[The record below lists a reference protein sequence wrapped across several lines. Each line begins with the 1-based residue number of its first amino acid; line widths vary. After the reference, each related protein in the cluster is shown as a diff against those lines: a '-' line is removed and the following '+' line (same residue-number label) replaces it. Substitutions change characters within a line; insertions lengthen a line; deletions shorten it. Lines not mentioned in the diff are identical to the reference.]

1 MNKFSCY
8 SDSRKTKLNGGGLG
22 EQDEIYQRPN
32 YGGFGSDGLE
42 EFELGEL
49 DRISNCR
56 QVFVKTPAIATV
68 DTFAQWNF
76 LLPTI
81 PWPHT
86 FNQYLGLEDEFL
98 VKALSAHIQSLI
110 APQIGPDEFWSML
123 YSAYPGVDISLW
135 DLTGLCLVGHFFQRI
150 DQTQLIYFLNSQPEE
165 SQFRLR
171 RLGDHGETTTGLLFA
186 HDQQDKNWSC
196 VVPHGWELLLP
207 SGRTLRYD
215 SGELI
220 HKSRDRFWAA
230 PHPTNALLFLR
241 FAFAG
246 VEGFA
251 AYDNEKIE
259 SATRD
264 YWLHDWATV
273 WGEDYRPREYLELF
287 DTTFGLD
294 DSFAFDSNLEYTTQ
308 NFDSNFGFNPYFDFD
323 TNTEFDGS
331 FDSEYLLVP
340 ANSFNSEYPTASE
353 GLNSIHSSGYD
364 LFHKGDSVGSDFP
377 PTYYDSFDSEYT
389 LVQNDSFDSE
399 RTLGQNDSFDSEHT
413 FVQNDSFD
421 SEHTFVQNDSFD
433 SECTLVQNESFDSEC
448 TLVSSE
454 TSNLCNTRYNLNP
467 KKCFSSHINFDHK
480 KQTQAILLVESDAE
494 KIQGN
499 NSDTTARPDNDSNSD
514 RSFDPNTNL
523 NTSTILAAKCSS
535 KSQISEHDPT
545 SPNKNNDEDY
555 RLSSLFPSR
564 IRKGHFGEREQNHDS
579 STGDNDPKVCGL
591 PSVYGNG
598 DNGTELNKTLVPEN
612 YNYFFGGQDQKSVD
626 SEGMGRKI
634 YDYIFSAEENGIPG
648 SFYQTF
654 LKTPIPS
661 GAGERKGAKRKYVDT
676 STRKESESSN
686 DSGNLEKRTAD
697 ASCCYHKVSPLDN
710 HEPTDAS
717 PLKRHKIW
725 KPKPKRKNCEA
736 LKEPPHAKRQRSNN
750 TVNPSRKRKLDA
762 GEDSGSRKRRHGSH
776 DEPSIDALFPPG
788 FFDELKQKGQ
798 KRLPN
803 SFILYRMW
811 MCQKSKGRKTS
822 TIQMS
827 RAAGQSWRTLPPIE
841 KQMWFERWSRLRL
854 AQKILVPE
862 FQYNAPRSNATKRRR
877 QNAKEDPPLNKRIKL
892 SVVDKTAPT
901 EKSPPTGKPPA
912 ARKPPAAGEPAPA
925 AAAEKPPV
933 VEEPPVVEKPP
944 VAEKLPAAGDP
955 KSPVLKTLPAVGPS
969 KKRKIGQDYET
980 KSFPP
985 NPKQL
990 ETIEQ
995 QKELPREKRR
1005 KRYVRENKEREELG
1019 TLVDGSCG
1027 PDIKIFQYQPQKLL
1041 WKPKTLAKTHK
1052 PSPTVPKVPEK
1063 KHPLTAP
1070 LLRVPEFEPEKQKPL
1085 VHKEQ
1090 GNAGSAVVAP
1100 NQSPTH
1106 CPQDEDILEAF
1117 YTHWDT
1123 MDDLTLD
1130 QILDLDTVSKETIIP
1145 TSEI

>member
-1 MNKFSCY
+1 MNKFFCY
-8 SDSRKTKLNGGGLG
+8 SDSRKTKLNGSGLG

-49 DRISNCR
+49 DRIPNCR

-110 APQIGPDEFWSML
+110 ALQIGPDEFWSML
-123 YSAYPGVDISLW
+123 YSAYPGIDISLW
-135 DLTGLCLVGHFFQRI
+135 DLTGLCLVGHLFQRI

-171 RLGDHGETTTGLLFA
+171 RLGDHGETTIGLLFA

-207 SGRTLRYD
+207 SGHTLRYD

-220 HKSRDRFWAA
+220 HTSRDRFWAA

-294 DSFAFDSNLEYTTQ
+294 DSFAFDPNLEYTTQ
-308 NFDSNFGFNPYFDFD
+308 NFDSNFEFNPYFNFD
-323 TNTEFDGS
+323 TNTEFYGG

-364 LFHKGDSVGSDFP
+364 LFHKGDSFGSDFP

-389 LVQNDSFDSE
+389 LVQNDGFDSECTLVQNDSFDSE
-399 RTLGQNDSFDSEHT
+399 RTL
-413 FVQNDSFD
+413 VQNDSFD
-421 SEHTFVQNDSFD
+421 SEHTLVQNDSFDSEHTLVQNDSFDSEHTLVQNDSFD

-448 TLVSSE
+448 TLVQNESLDSECTLVSSE
-454 TSNLCNTRYNLNP
+454 TSNSCNTRYDLTP
-467 KKCFSSHINFDHK
+467 QKCFSSHINFDPK
-480 KQTQAILLVESDAE
+480 KQTQTIPLVESGAE
-494 KIQGN
+494 KIQ
-499 NSDTTARPDNDSNSD
+499 DS
-514 RSFDPNTNL
+514 
-523 NTSTILAAKCSS
+523 KG
-535 KSQISEHDPT
+535 QISEHDLT
-545 SPNKNNDEDY
+545 SPNKNNDEEY

-579 STGDNDPKVCGL
+579 STGENDPKVCGL
-591 PSVYGNG
+591 PSVYGNR
-598 DNGTELNKTLVPEN
+598 DNGTEPNKTLVPEN

-626 SEGMGRKI
+626 SEGMERKI

-697 ASCCYHKVSPLDN
+697 ANCCYHKVSPLDN
-710 HEPTDAS
+710 HEPTDVS

-736 LKEPPHAKRQRSNN
+736 LEEPPNAKRQRSNSA
-750 TVNPSRKRKLDA
+750 VNPSRKRKLDA
-762 GEDSGSRKRRHGSH
+762 DEDSGSQKRRHGSH

-811 MCQKSKGRKTS
+811 MCRKSKGRKTS

-827 RAAGQSWRTLPPIE
+827 RAAGQSWRILPPIE
-841 KQMWFERWSRLRL
+841 KQLWFERWSRLRT

-892 SVVDKTAPT
+892 SVVDKRAPT
-901 EKSPPTGKPPA
+901 EKSPPTGKPLAAGKPA
-912 ARKPPAAGEPAPA
+912 AA

-933 VEEPPVVEKPP
+933 VEKPLVVEKPP

-955 KSPVLKTLPAVGPS
+955 KSPVLKNLLAVGPS

-980 KSFPP
+980 KSIPP

-1027 PDIKIFQYQPQKLL
+1027 PEIKIFQYQPQKLL
-1041 WKPKTLAKTHK
+1041 WKPKILAKTHK
-1052 PSPTVPKVPEK
+1052 PSPTVPKAPEK
-1063 KHPLTAP
+1063 KHSLIAP
-1070 LLRVPEFEPEKQKPL
+1070 SLRVPGFEPEKQKPL
-1085 VHKEQ
+1085 AHKEQ

-1106 CPQDEDILEAF
+1106 CPQDEDVLEAF

-1130 QILDLDTVSKETIIP
+1130 QILDLDTISKETIIP
-1145 TSEI
+1145 MSEI

>member
-1 MNKFSCY
+1 MEKQ
-8 SDSRKTKLNGGGLG
+8 LL
-22 EQDEIYQRPN
+22 
-32 YGGFGSDGLE
+32 
-42 EFELGEL
+42 
-49 DRISNCR
+49 
-56 QVFVKTPAIATV
+56 VFC
-68 DTFAQWNF
+68 
-76 LLPTI
+76 LLMTSKI
-81 PWPHT
+81 
-86 FNQYLGLEDEFL
+86 
-98 VKALSAHIQSLI
+98 K
-110 APQIGPDEFWSML
+110 IGPAWSHM
-123 YSAYPGVDISLW
+123 
-135 DLTGLCLVGHFFQRI
+135 VGNF
-150 DQTQLIYFLNSQPEE
+150 YY
-165 SQFRLR
+165 LR
-171 RLGDHGETTTGLLFA
+171 AVRY
-186 HDQQDKNWSC
+186 C
-196 VVPHGWELLLP
+196 
-207 SGRTLRYD
+207 RRYD

-220 HKSRDRFWAA
+220 HRSRDRFWAA

-273 WGEDYRPREYLELF
+273 WGKDDRPREYLELF
-287 DTTFGLD
+287 DTTFGLN
-294 DSFAFDSNLEYTTQ
+294 DSFEFDSNLEYTTQ

-340 ANSFNSEYPTASE
+340 VKSFNAEYPAAFE

-364 LFHKGDSVGSDFP
+364 LFHKGDSSSSDFP

-389 LVQNDSFDSE
+389 LVQNDGFDSE
-399 RTLGQNDSFDSEHT
+399 CTL
-413 FVQNDSFD
+413 VQNDSFD
-421 SEHTFVQNDSFD
+421 SGCALVQNDSFD

-454 TSNLCNTRYNLNP
+454 TSNLCNTHCDLNP

-480 KQTQAILLVESDAE
+480 KQTQAIPLVESDAE
-494 KIQGN
+494 KIQGS
-499 NSDTTARPDNDSNSD
+499 NSDTTARSDNDLNSD
-514 RSFDPNTNL
+514 RSFDHNTNL
-523 NTSTILAAKCSS
+523 NTSTTLAAKYSS

-545 SPNKNNDEDY
+545 SPNKNNDKDY
-555 RLSSLFPSR
+555 RLSSLFPSG
-564 IRKGHFGEREQNHDS
+564 IRKGHFGEREHNHDS

-626 SEGMGRKI
+626 SEGMERKI
-634 YDYIFSAEENGIPG
+634 YDYIFSAEENGISG

-676 STRKESESSN
+676 STRKESEASN
-686 DSGNLEKRTAD
+686 DSGNPEKGTAD
-697 ASCCYHKVSPLDN
+697 ANCCCHKVLPLDN
-710 HEPTDAS
+710 HEPTDVS

-725 KPKPKRKNCEA
+725 KPNPKRKNCKA
-736 LKEPPHAKRQRSNN
+736 LEELPHAKRQRSNSA
-750 TVNPSRKRKLDA
+750 VNPSRKRKLDA
-762 GEDSGSRKRRHGSH
+762 DEDSGSRKRRHGSH

-811 MCQKSKGRKTS
+811 MCRKSKGRKTS

-877 QNAKEDPPLNKRIKL
+877 QNAKEDPPLNKR
-892 SVVDKTAPT
+892 
-901 EKSPPTGKPPA
+901 
-912 ARKPPAAGEPAPA
+912 
-925 AAAEKPPV
+925 
-933 VEEPPVVEKPP
+933 
-944 VAEKLPAAGDP
+944 
-955 KSPVLKTLPAVGPS
+955 PS

-980 KSFPP
+980 RSFPP

-990 ETIEQ
+990 ETTEQ

-1027 PDIKIFQYQPQKLL
+1027 PEIKIFQYQPQKLL

-1052 PSPTVPKVPEK
+1052 PSSTVPKVPEK
-1063 KHPLTAP
+1063 RHSLTAP
-1070 LLRVPEFEPEKQKPL
+1070 SLRVPEFEPEKQKPL

-1090 GNAGSAVVAP
+1090 GNAGSTVGAP

-1106 CPQDEDILEAF
+1106 CPQDEDVLEAF

-1130 QILDLDTVSKETIIP
+1130 QILDLDAISKETIIP
-1145 TSEI
+1145 TPEI